1 MVDSAIKHHVSLVR
15 HFAFAVIHSS
25 VLNLRLWRDATG
37 PGKLFV
43 GAAWLGF
50 CESFQ
55 ETQRQPAPREAA
67 KGQWTMEQG
76 CHMTVHLFILSKS
89 ISLSLLTK
97 AMKVIFIKNMLSAGN
112 PCVC

>member
-67 KGQWTMEQG
+67 KEGNGQWNR
-76 CHMTVHLFILSKS
+76 V
-89 ISLSLLTK
+89 
-97 AMKVIFIKNMLSAGN
+97 VI
-112 PCVC
+112 